1 MNKNFNFVVKLTT
14 GCPGNCKCCKDRQEN
29 FKYKNEKA
37 QIFDINVYKK
47 ICANIK
53 KLGGSYICLSGGEPT
68 MVKNLD
74 DYIKIAK
81 QYGLA
86 TRINTNGWNVT
97 EENLEQWLYYG
108 LDQIVLSVYGL
119 DEESVVKTRGN
130 NLIFNR
136 TLRAA
141 KAIRKLK
148 EKYNFIFIVQT
159 VIMKDNYKQIH
170 SLLEFAIDNKANL
183 FWPSYLE
190 DAVNLPDIRMGENEI
205 KDFKENVI
213 PEMRQIVN
221 KKLTNCEIIQNIE
234 QSLNKFYNDG
244 TYLYEYHKKG
254 QNCHWAGQHFTF
266 YPNGVIDPCPGH
278 EYFKSKFQ
286 HKIDYDKIDDFMQL
300 STINQFKNVCFDY
313 CQYCP
318 QGVHHEISFMPI
330 NFNEHNSREEI

>member
-108 LDQIVLSVYGL
+108 LDQIVLSV
-119 DEESVVKTRGN
+119 
-130 NLIFNR
+130 
-136 TLRAA
+136 
-141 KAIRKLK
+141 
-148 EKYNFIFIVQT
+148 
-159 VIMKDNYKQIH
+159 
-170 SLLEFAIDNKANL
+170 
-183 FWPSYLE
+183 
-190 DAVNLPDIRMGENEI
+190 
-205 KDFKENVI
+205 
-213 PEMRQIVN
+213 
-221 KKLTNCEIIQNIE
+221 
-234 QSLNKFYNDG
+234 
-244 TYLYEYHKKG
+244 
-254 QNCHWAGQHFTF
+254 
-266 YPNGVIDPCPGH
+266 
-278 EYFKSKFQ
+278 
-286 HKIDYDKIDDFMQL
+286 
-300 STINQFKNVCFDY
+300 
-313 CQYCP
+313 
-318 QGVHHEISFMPI
+318 
-330 NFNEHNSREEI
+330 